1 MTTLTRNLV
10 NELPT
15 APEPAR
21 REVLEFLAVL
31 KTRDLAEGE
40 RNELAVERADWLR
53 LSARSLARAFGPDE
67 PDDPDSC
74 PKERNPLYEG
84 R

>member
-1 MTTLTRNLV
+1 MTTLTRNLIK
-10 NELPT
+10 EIQT
-15 APEPAR
+15 APESVQ

-31 KTRDLAEGE
+31 KTRDLSEGE

-53 LSARSLARAFGPDE
+53 LSAQSLARAYGPAE
-67 PDDPDSC
+67 PDYPDSC
-74 PKERNPLYEG
+74 LKERNPLYEG